1 VEGPGPEIGTNGT
14 RAMRIARARP
24 VGTADE
30 GIPDWSGMA
39 SILDHV
45 HPTMADANYIAST
58 LADLVRTRSIN
69 PAFADGEPSDERE
82 IAIRLGTMM
91 RALGME
97 ATEYEPEPGRV
108 SVVGRLPGSGGGRSL
123 LLYGHVDTVGVAAM
137 PEPFSATIRDG
148 KLYGRGAYDMKG
160 GVTAC
165 LATVKALRDAGA
177 RLRGDVLVACV
188 ADEEVASIGMADVLK
203 HVRADAAVVTEATEL
218 RVCLA
223 HRGFSWIEVET
234 LGVAAHGS
242 RFDLGI
248 DANMRMGR
256 FLARLDKLE
265 QDLRAR
271 NPHALVGPP
280 SLHAAVL
287 HGGTGT
293 STYADRCRLE
303 IERRTIPGET
313 EEQVLSEI
321 RAITDALAADDATF
335 RANVRAMLTRGS
347 FEVARNAPIVNAIL
361 GAATNVLGAQPE
373 VIGEPYWMDAAL
385 LSDAGIDTVVIGPSG
400 AGAHA
405 LEEWVDL
412 ASVGQLTDI
421 LTAAATEFCR

>member
-1 VEGPGPEIGTNGT
+1 
-14 RAMRIARARP
+14 
-24 VGTADE
+24 
-30 GIPDWSGMA
+30 
-39 SILDHV
+39 
-45 HPTMADANYIAST
+45 MADTQYITST
-58 LADLVRTRSIN
+58 LTSLVQTRSIN
-69 PAFADGEPSDERE
+69 PAFADGEASDERE
-82 IAIRLGTMM
+82 IATRLGEMM

-97 ATEYEPEPGRV
+97 TTEFEPEPGRV
-108 SVVGRLPGSGGGRSL
+108 SVVGRLPGSGGGRSF
-123 LLYGHVDTVGVAAM
+123 LLYGHIDTVGVAAM
-137 PEPFSATIRDG
+137 PDPFSATVRNG

-165 LATVKALRDAGA
+165 LATVKALRDAGV
-177 RLRGDVLVACV
+177 RLRGDVLIACV
-188 ADEEVASIGMADVLK
+188 ADEEVASIGMAEVLE

-223 HRGFSWIEVET
+223 HRGFSWVEVET

-265 QDLRAR
+265 QELRSR
-271 NPHALVGPP
+271 QPHALVGPP

-313 EEQVLSEI
+313 EEQVLAEV
-321 RAITDALAADDATF
+321 RAITDALAVEDATF

-347 FEVARNAPIVNAIL
+347 FEVARSAPIVDAIL
-361 GAATNVLGAQPE
+361 DAATSVLGTQPE
-373 VIGEPYWMDAAL
+373 IIGEPYWMDAAL

-412 ASVGQLTDI
+412 GSVEKLTDI
-421 LTAAATEFCR
+421 LTAAAREFCR

>member
-1 VEGPGPEIGTNGT
+1 MVEGPGPEIGTNGT
-14 RAMRIARARP
+14 PGDANCTGAP

-82 IAIRLGTMM
+82 IATRLGTMM
-91 RALGME
+91 GALGME

-177 RLRGDVLVACV
+177 RLRGDVLVP
-188 ADEEVASIGMADVLK
+188 
-203 HVRADAAVVTEATEL
+203 L
-218 RVCLA
+218 R
-223 HRGFSWIEVET
+223 I
-234 LGVAAHGS
+234 
-242 RFDLGI
+242 
-248 DANMRMGR
+248 
-256 FLARLDKLE
+256 
-265 QDLRAR
+265 
-271 NPHALVGPP
+271 
-280 SLHAAVL
+280 
-287 HGGTGT
+287 
-293 STYADRCRLE
+293 
-303 IERRTIPGET
+303 
-313 EEQVLSEI
+313 
-321 RAITDALAADDATF
+321 
-335 RANVRAMLTRGS
+335 
-347 FEVARNAPIVNAIL
+347 
-361 GAATNVLGAQPE
+361 AQ
-373 VIGEPYWMDAAL
+373 
-385 LSDAGIDTVVIGPSG
+385 
-400 AGAHA
+400 
-405 LEEWVDL
+405 
-412 ASVGQLTDI
+412 
-421 LTAAATEFCR
+421 

>member
-1 VEGPGPEIGTNGT
+1 MQVDRTDLI
-14 RAMRIARARP
+14 R
-24 VGTADE
+24 
-30 GIPDWSGMA
+30 
-39 SILDHV
+39 
-45 HPTMADANYIAST
+45 T
-58 LADLVRTRSIN
+58 LSDLVRINSIN
-69 PAFADGEPSDERE
+69 PVLVPGAPGEGE
-82 IAIRLGTMM
+82 IARYVAAWLGDAGLEILMV
-91 RALGME
+91 
-97 ATEYEPEPGRV
+97 EPEAGRP
-108 SVVGRLPGSGGGRSL
+108 SVAARLPGTGGGRSL
-123 LLYGHVDTVGVAAM
+123 MLNAHMDTVGVEGMADAWSGAVR
-137 PEPFSATIRDG
+137 EG

-160 GVTAC
+160 SLAAC
-165 LATVKALRDAGA
+165 MVAAKVLAGEP
-177 RLRGDVLVACV
+177 RLRGDLVVAAV
-188 ADEEVASIGMADVLK
+188 ADEEYGSIGTAGLLER
-203 HVRADAAVVTEATEL
+203 VRTDAAIVTEPTSL
-218 RVCLA
+218 RICRA
-223 HRGFSWIEVET
+223 HKGYLWIEVEVE
-234 LGVAAHGS
+234 GRAAHGS

-271 NPHALVGPP
+271 NPHTLVGPP

>member
-1 VEGPGPEIGTNGT
+1 MQILRFAQDDLYRNAQMSD
-14 RAMRIARARP
+14 RQFI
-24 VGTADE
+24 TA
-30 GIPDWSGMA
+30 
-39 SILDHV
+39 
-45 HPTMADANYIAST
+45 T
-58 LADLVRTRSIN
+58 LTDLVRTRSIN
-69 PAFADGEPSDERE
+69 PAFADGTPSDERA
-82 IAIRLGTMM
+82 IATLVGTMM
-91 RALGME
+91 RSLGME
-97 ATEYEPEPGRV
+97 TTEYEPEPGRV
-108 SVVGRLPGSGGGRSL
+108 SVVGRLRGTGGGRSL
-123 LLYGHVDTVGVAAM
+123 MLYGHIDTVGVTAM
-137 PEPFSATIRDG
+137 PEPFSATVRDG

-177 RLRGDVLVACV
+177 TLGGDVLIACV

-203 HVRADAAVVTEATEL
+203 HVRADAAIVTEATEL

-256 FLARLDKLE
+256 FLSRLDKLE
-265 QDLRAR
+265 QEVRAR
-271 NPHALVGPP
+271 RPHELVGPP

-303 IERRTIPGET
+303 IERRTVPGET
-313 EEQVLSEI
+313 EAQVLSEI
-321 RAITDALAADDATF
+321 RSITDALAAEDKTF
-335 RANVRAMLTRGS
+335 KANVRPMLTRGS
-347 FEVARNAPIVNAIL
+347 FEVDRNAAIVNAVL
-361 GAATNVLGAQPE
+361 AAATTVLGAKPD

-385 LSDAGIDTVVIGPSG
+385 LSDVGIDTVVIGPSG

-405 LEEWVDL
+405 LEEWVELD
-412 ASVGQLTDI
+412 SIVKLTDI
-421 LTAAATEFCR
+421 LAKAATEFCA

>member
-1 VEGPGPEIGTNGT
+1 
-14 RAMRIARARP
+14 
-24 VGTADE
+24 
-30 GIPDWSGMA
+30 
-39 SILDHV
+39 
-45 HPTMADANYIAST
+45 MADTQYITST
-58 LADLVRTRSIN
+58 LTSLVQTRSIN

-82 IAIRLGTMM
+82 IATRIGGMM

-97 ATEYEPEPGRV
+97 TTEFEPAPGRV

-123 LLYGHVDTVGVAAM
+123 LLYGHIDTVGVTAM
-137 PEPFSATIRDG
+137 PDPFSATVRDG

-160 GVTAC
+160 GVAAC
-165 LATVKALRDAGA
+165 LATVKALRDAGVT
-177 RLRGDVLVACV
+177 LRGDVLIACV
-188 ADEEVASIGMADVLK
+188 ADEEVASIGMAEVLK
-203 HVRADAAVVTEATEL
+203 HVHADAAVVTEATEL

-223 HRGFSWIEVET
+223 HRGFSWVEVET

-265 QDLRAR
+265 QELRSR
-271 NPHALVGPP
+271 EPHALVGPP

-313 EEQVLSEI
+313 EAQVLAEV
-321 RAITDALAADDATF
+321 RAITDALASEDATF
-335 RANVRAMLTRGS
+335 RASVRAMLTRGS
-347 FEVARNAPIVNAIL
+347 FEVARNAPIVNAVL
-361 GAATNVLGAQPE
+361 GAATAVLGTQPE
-373 VIGEPYWMDAAL
+373 IIGEPYWMDAAL

-412 ASVGQLTDI
+412 GSVEKLTDI
-421 LTAAATEFCR
+421 LTAAAREFCR